1 MYVRKGTSA
10 DLPAIMNIIK
20 NAQAYLNAQGIDQW
34 QDGYPSKEIIEQDIV
49 AGVGYVACDDGGA
62 VVGYEAV
69 VLTGEEAYNQIESS
83 KWHTSNNYV
92 VVHRLC
98 VLGESRR
105 RGVAIELMN
114 FAGEFA
120 LKHDVADF
128 RIDTHE
134 GNVRMLALLNKMG
147 FEHVG
152 TIRYDSGLREAF
164 DLKLNQN

>member
-1 MYVRKGTSA
+1 M
-10 DLPAIMNIIK
+10 
-20 NAQAYLNAQGIDQW
+20 
-34 QDGYPSKEIIEQDIV
+34 
-49 AGVGYVACDDGGA
+49 
-62 VVGYEAV
+62 
-69 VLTGEEAYNQIESS
+69 
-83 KWHTSNNYV
+83 
-92 VVHRLC
+92 
-98 VLGESRR
+98 LGESRR

>member
-1 MYVRKGTSA
+1 MGIVHSA
-10 DLPAIMNIIK
+10 QVALCE
-20 NAQAYLNAQGIDQW
+20 LGIDQW

-49 AGVGYVACDDGGA
+49 AGVGYVDCDDGGA